1 MQCPFHERA
10 AFVPET
16 FLTTHTELSMKIL
29 VTGAAGFIGSH
40 LTESLLANNHQ
51 VVGLD
56 NFDDYYDRAIKE
68 RNLKAALAHSHF
80 SLVRGDILDTGLFD
94 GALAGHPF
102 DVVVHLAAKAGV
114 RPSIKDPLRYFKTN
128 VEGTLNILEFC
139 KNNSIP
145 KLVFAS
151 SSSVYGNNEKVPFAE
166 TDNVDNPISPY
177 AASKKAGEL
186 LCYNYHHLYGVHVYA
201 LRFFTAYGPR
211 QRPDMAIHKF
221 TKLISEG
228 KPIQLYGDGDLR
240 RDFTYIDDIIQG
252 VMNSINRVS
261 GFEVINLGESKTIRV
276 AELVGLIETY
286 LGKRAIVELRPIPP
300 GDVKETFADI
310 SKARRLIHYAPS
322 VGIESGIQRFLK
334 WYNESHHN
342 LT

>member
-1 MQCPFHERA
+1 MR
-10 AFVPET
+10 
-16 FLTTHTELSMKIL
+16 IL

-40 LTESLLANNHQ
+40 LTEKLLDNNHH

-56 NFDDYYDRAIKE
+56 NFDNYYDRAMKE
-68 RNLKAALAHSHF
+68 SNLKQALAHSNF
-80 SLVRGDILDTGLFD
+80 SLVRGDILDTNTFD
-94 GALAGHPF
+94 GSLAGDTF

-114 RPSIKDPLRYFKTN
+114 RPSIKNPLSYFKTN
-128 VEGTLNILEFC
+128 VEGTLNLLEFC
-139 KNNSIP
+139 RNTSVSRLI
-145 KLVFAS
+145 FAS

-166 TDNVDNPISPY
+166 TDSVDNPISPY

-186 LCYNYHHLYGVHVYA
+186 LCYNYHHLYGLQIHA

-221 TKLISEG
+221 TKLIAEG

-252 VMNSINRVS
+252 IVNSIRCVR
-261 GFEVINLGESKTIRV
+261 GFEVINLGESRTVRV
-276 AELVGLIETY
+276 AELVALIEKH
-286 LGKRAIVELRPIPP
+286 LGKKAIVESVPIPP

-310 SKARRLIHYAPS
+310 SKARRLIQYTPS
-322 VGIESGIQRFLK
+322 VEIEQGIQRFLQ
-334 WYNESHHN
+334 WYLETHSR
-342 LT
+342 LK